1 MGSRLSGKLDIT
13 TTLMGRPFNQ
23 TDNLTSTA
31 AKRFDQSAYI
41 VFITHGSVIVTFMVY
56 QDFMTY
62 KSGFISRSLSPQLD
76 TIH

>member
-1 MGSRLSGKLDIT
+1 MGSRLSGKLDT
-13 TTLMGRPFNQ
+13 NTTLMGRPFNQ
-23 TDNLTSTA
+23 TDNLTFAA

-41 VFITHGSVIVTFMVY
+41 VFITHSSVIVTFMVY